1 MENEAR
7 STIPPVPGNG
17 TSASRDA
24 GNASIGIARLLEKTD
39 VETCIA
45 LLKAMNASEREEVM
59 RQLSPEMKEETLSRM
74 LMEPQ

>member
-1 MENEAR
+1 M
-7 STIPPVPGNG
+7 
-17 TSASRDA
+17 
-24 GNASIGIARLLEKTD
+24 
-39 VETCIA
+39 ETCIA